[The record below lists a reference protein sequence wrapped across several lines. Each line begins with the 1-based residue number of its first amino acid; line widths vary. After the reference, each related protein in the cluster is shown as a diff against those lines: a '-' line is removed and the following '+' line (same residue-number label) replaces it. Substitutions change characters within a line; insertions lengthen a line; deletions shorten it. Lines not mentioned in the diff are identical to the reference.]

1 MAEYIAAE
9 KLGLRL
15 APARTAGH
23 DAVRKNRDGS
33 EVKIQIKGWACG
45 KKPKRGLRM
54 GRIKRGADCESVVL
68 VLLDDVTLDPH
79 GMWEAP
85 YAAVEARQLELRTE
99 KGLRVTD
106 FKNIAKLV
114 WPTAAEKGPADARS
128 AHVAP

>member
-1 MAEYIAAE
+1 LWQKAQ
-9 KLGLRL
+9 
-15 APARTAGH
+15 ARTTHGTH
-23 DAVRKNRDGS
+23 KT
-33 EVKIQIKGWACG
+33 
-45 KKPKRGLRM
+45 
-54 GRIKRGADCESVVL
+54 GRHCESVVL

-114 WPTAAEKGPADARS
+114 WPTAAEKGPSDARS